1 MKGRRLSKMSRAIL
15 PSVLAALAGFLLG
28 FLIMLFVNPQQA
40 LQGIGIIL
48 MGGFQKGAVG
58 IGQTLYYATPI
69 IMTGLA
75 VGFAFKTGLFNIGAS
90 GQFMLGSFAAV
101 YVGVTMTWLP
111 GSIHWLVALLA
122 AMLAGALWGLM
133 PGLLKAVSNVSEVIT
148 SIMMNYIGMSLVNL
162 LIKATVYNKL
172 KNETMPVAATANI
185 PKWGL
190 NQLFPYNSMNGGILI
205 AVVCAI
211 VIYIVLNKTTF
222 GYELKACG
230 FNKNASLYAG
240 INAKRN
246 IIFSMMIS
254 GALAGIGGGLLY
266 LAGSGKYI
274 KVIDIIA
281 SEGFNGMS
289 VALLGLS
296 NPIGILIAGLFIAYI
311 QVGGFNLQLLN
322 YDQEIINIITAAI
335 IYFSGFVI
343 VFQSNVEYLQ
353 NWWIGRNSKKTDGP
367 PKAEAQ
373 ETSSETIEHQS
384 PMEGGGQR

>member
-1 MKGRRLSKMSRAIL
+1 MKGSKLTKMARVIL
-15 PSVLAALAGFLLG
+15 PSIMAVLAGVLLG
-28 FLIMLFVNPQQA
+28 FLIMLIVNPLQA
-40 LQGIGIIL
+40 LQGIGIIF

-90 GQFMLGSFAAV
+90 GQFILGSFAAV

-111 GSIHWLVALLA
+111 AGIHWLVALLA
-122 AMLAGALWGLM
+122 AMLAGALWGFV

-148 SIMMNYIGMSLVNL
+148 SIMMNYIGMSFVNMM
-162 LIKATVYNKL
+162 IKATVYNKL

-205 AVVCAI
+205 AVFCVI

-246 IIFSMMIS
+246 IILSMMVS

-281 SEGFNGMS
+281 SEGFDGIS

-296 NPIGILIAGLFIAYI
+296 NPIGVLIAGLFIAYI

-322 YDQEIINIITAAI
+322 YDQEIIHIII
-335 IYFSGFVI
+335 
-343 VFQSNVEYLQ
+343 
-353 NWWIGRNSKKTDGP
+353 
-367 PKAEAQ
+367 
-373 ETSSETIEHQS
+373 
-384 PMEGGGQR
+384 

>member
-1 MKGRRLSKMSRAIL
+1 MKGRSVSKLTRAIL
-15 PSVLAALAGFLLG
+15 PSVLAGLAGFLLG
-28 FLIMLFVNPQQA
+28 FVIMLIVNPQQA

-48 MGGFQKGAVG
+48 MGGFQKGAAG

-122 AMLAGALWGLM
+122 AMLAGALWGMM

-172 KNETMPVAATANI
+172 KNETMPVAEAANI

-190 NQLFPYNSMNGGILI
+190 DLLFPYSSMNGGILI
-205 AVVCAI
+205 AVLCVI

-230 FNKNASLYAG
+230 FNKSASLYAG

-246 IIFSMMIS
+246 IVFSMMIS

-266 LAGSGKYI
+266 LSGSGKYI

-281 SEGFNGMS
+281 SEGFDGMS

-296 NPIGILIAGLFIAYI
+296 NPVGILIAGLFIAYI

-335 IYFSGFVI
+335 IYFSGFVL
-343 VFQSNVEYLQ
+343 VFQNNLEQVQ
-353 NWWIGRNSKKTDGP
+353 NWWKSRNSKNKSSL
-367 PKAEAQ
+367 AN
-373 ETSSETIEHQS
+373 SETEGTASETLENES
-384 PMEGGGQR
+384 PTEGGGQR